1 MVKASDIARL
11 MEEFA
16 PLNLACDFD
25 NVGLL
30 VGRKDKIVKKVLLAL
45 DADENTIKEAVYENA
60 DMIISHHPV
69 IFKPIRSIN
78 DDDSSGR
85 GLLLAIKEDIAIYSS
100 HTNTDVAKGGLND
113 LFAEKLGLEVVET
126 IEKINDEDG
135 LGRICKG
142 DISIEEICLIL
153 KKEYNLEFVKFTGD
167 RRRKP
172 ERIAICTGGGRSLV
186 KEVIKNKCDLYISGD
201 LHYSDIRELNF
212 EGCDFI
218 EIGHFDSEV
227 CVKEIFEKLIKNA
240 FPEIS
245 IILSKEKGIFFNIL

>member
-1 MVKASDIARL
+1 MVKVSDIARL

-16 PLNLACDFD
+16 PLDLACDFD

-30 VGRKDKIVKKVLLAL
+30 VGRKDKVVKKILLAL
-45 DADENTIKEAVYENA
+45 DADENTINEAVMEGA

-69 IFKPIRSIN
+69 IFNPIKRVN
-78 DDDSSGR
+78 EEDSVGR
-85 GLLLAIKEDIAIYSS
+85 GLLSAIRQDIAIYSS

-113 LFAEKLGLEVVET
+113 LFAEKLGLEVIESL
-126 IEKINDEDG
+126 EKINEDDG
-135 LGRICKG
+135 MGRILKG
-142 DISIEEICLIL
+142 NMSIEEICLSL
-153 KKEYNLEFVKFTGD
+153 KKEYNLDFVKFTGD
-167 RRRKP
+167 KKRKP
-172 ERIAICTGGGRSLV
+172 KRIAICTGGGRSLV

-218 EIGHFDSEV
+218 EIGHFDSEK

-245 IILSKEKGIFFNIL
+245 IIISKEKGIFFNIL